1 MPSMKFL
8 RNLYRIVE
16 SEKHPSITWN
26 EKGNGILVQDKQM
39 FIAQS
44 LPSICKSDEYGTFV
58 RQLNN
63 YGFSK
68 TKQNDV
74 DEFVHPR
81 FLKGKFEEVEELK
94 RKTHVKKQPEF
105 QLLHHNQQVLNANI
119 LTINDVNKKLVTE
132 VYHLKEKVNQQERT
146 INELISAFIRLFNK
160 QEPTL
165 LPQIEGKSATASSAP
180 AADNT
185 PQGEEDLPSLSSKEE
200 QADIDHFLNEELERL

>member
-26 EKGNGILVQDKQM
+26 EKGNGILILDKQV

-68 TKQNDV
+68 TKQNDI

-81 FLKGKFEEVEELK
+81 FLKGKFEEIEELK
-94 RKTHVKKQPEF
+94 RKNHVKKQPEF

-119 LTINDVNKKLVTE
+119 LSINDVNKKLVTE
-132 VYHLKEKVNQQERT
+132 VYHLKERVNQQERT

-165 LPQIEGKSATASSAP
+165 LPLIERRNGANSTAP
-180 AADNT
+180 TPDT
-185 PQGEEDLPSLSSKEE
+185 PQDKEDLPSLSSKDE
-200 QADIDHFLNEELERL
+200 QTDIDHFLNEELDRL